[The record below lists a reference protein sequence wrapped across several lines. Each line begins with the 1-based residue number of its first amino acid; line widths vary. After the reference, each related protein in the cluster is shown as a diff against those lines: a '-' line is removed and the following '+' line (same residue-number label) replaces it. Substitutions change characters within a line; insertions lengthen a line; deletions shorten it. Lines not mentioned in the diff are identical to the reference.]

1 MKRNKLLFSLIGVY
15 LLLGFSSCSNDD
27 KSVFGDD
34 FDIPKLTDANTIQFT
49 VDATGE
55 WKLLQIIG
63 GGGRMAVDWGDGR
76 LQKIEN
82 TDANP
87 VVHYKYGNSKTYR
100 VRIWAEELAFC
111 SVGGEMPPVSDLHLG
126 YLPNMTDLNLNS
138 FLATP
143 ELDLSTSC
151 PNVKTINIGN
161 WTDLERIDVS
171 RCLKL
176 QDIDVYT
183 HPKLTLLKLGQLPAL
198 RSLKCYFNDALSFLS
213 FKGATNLSDVQ
224 CGSNPKLSV
233 IEVDDYLKIT
243 SLNISG
249 CAFQSLDFV
258 RHLSLLTGLAC
269 DDNQLTML
277 DVSAN
282 SSLRYLS
289 CSDNEDLIR
298 LKIPEQDSSNP
309 ILQILDCRFCSL
321 DKDELNT
328 IFNTLTVVPIRYPG
342 YPSDYRITFNGNPG
356 AEPDLCDQKILEDKG
371 WNIEVKPR
379 I

>member
-161 WTDLERIDVS
+161 WADLERIDVS

-213 FKGATNLSDVQ
+213 FK
-224 CGSNPKLSV
+224 
-233 IEVDDYLKIT
+233 
-243 SLNISG
+243 
-249 CAFQSLDFV
+249 
-258 RHLSLLTGLAC
+258 
-269 DDNQLTML
+269 
-277 DVSAN
+277 
-282 SSLRYLS
+282 
-289 CSDNEDLIR
+289 
-298 LKIPEQDSSNP
+298 
-309 ILQILDCRFCSL
+309 
-321 DKDELNT
+321 
-328 IFNTLTVVPIRYPG
+328 
-342 YPSDYRITFNGNPG
+342 
-356 AEPDLCDQKILEDKG
+356 
-371 WNIEVKPR
+371 
-379 I
+379 